1 MPESAGLY
9 VSKNKYL
16 ILLYISHYIFSR
28 LAEKTASRKSLCFNR
43 LEFLAYDPAL
53 SGIRPQRGGSVC
65 LNNCRAF
72 LSGFPPRLR
81 CRRFGRQR
89 IEVAPDRGFPVKG

>member
-16 ILLYISHYIFSR
+16 ILLYISHYVFSR

-53 SGIRPQRGGSVC
+53 SGIRP
-65 LNNCRAF
+65 
-72 LSGFPPRLR
+72 PE
-81 CRRFGRQR
+81 GRSYR
-89 IEVAPDRGFPVKG
+89 WIARDLGISKNTVTDIVKRHRKNA